1 MPLAMFY
8 LQIQALTLLHRWV
21 VRTFMAIRTPARQ
34 ERTSTVMVPGVR
46 RDPAVLYRDQTHTL
60 VSAVAPTS
68 IKFLELVVGA
78 EVSPASQPTFNAFPT
93 NVAAAE
99 GDGGGYAV
107 LGWADGDLS
116 TVDRF
121 PA

>member
-1 MPLAMFY
+1 MF
-8 LQIQALTLLHRWV
+8 
-21 VRTFMAIRTPARQ
+21 
-34 ERTSTVMVPGVR
+34 S
-46 RDPAVLYRDQTHTL
+46 RDQTHTL

-68 IKFLELVVGA
+68 IKFLELVVA
-78 EVSPASQPTFNAFPT
+78 ASVSPASQPTYKVPTALIFDKSSHFIMMQMSQAFPT

-107 LGWADGDLS
+107 QGWDEEDLS

-121 PA
+121 DIFYLS

>member
-1 MPLAMFY
+1 M
-8 LQIQALTLLHRWV
+8 
-21 VRTFMAIRTPARQ
+21 
-34 ERTSTVMVPGVR
+34 
-46 RDPAVLYRDQTHTL
+46 
-60 VSAVAPTS
+60 APTS

-78 EVSPASQPTFNAFPT
+78 SASPAFQPTFNAFPT

-116 TVDRF
+116 TVDRYYLTRIF
-121 PA
+121 KFKPVAAFIPL

>member
-1 MPLAMFY
+1 
-8 LQIQALTLLHRWV
+8 
-21 VRTFMAIRTPARQ
+21 
-34 ERTSTVMVPGVR
+34 MVPGVR
-46 RDPAVLYRDQTHTL
+46 RDPAVLYRSQYILKSLNPSFLQSLISSLLKSLKSSIYRDQTHTL

-78 EVSPASQPTFNAFPT
+78 SASPAFQPTFNAFPT

-116 TVDRF
+116 TVDR
-121 PA
+121 